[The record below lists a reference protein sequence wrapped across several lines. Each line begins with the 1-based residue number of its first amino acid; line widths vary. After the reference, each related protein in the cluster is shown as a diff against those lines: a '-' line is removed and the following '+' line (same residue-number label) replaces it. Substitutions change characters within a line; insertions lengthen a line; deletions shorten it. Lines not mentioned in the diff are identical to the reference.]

1 MELSISNIK
10 FFDNYKTF
18 IDVDN
23 FNHILMYGYSGI
35 GKTTIMDCIYYA
47 ITGQGFTNKW
57 SLKYKNKQG
66 WVTLEFCKMGLH
78 IKRSLNPKSIE
89 VQFSGKVTTGGEA
102 ELVLSD
108 VFSKFKY
115 TGYLRQKSTY
125 SYFISMTPKDR
136 MIFIEGM
143 LFEEMDVDAVK
154 QRIKNTLDDYKK
166 KFIQAEQTLND
177 VEKIKIYKMVTY
189 STLMASKCDIEN
201 TRENISQLE
210 EECGKL
216 LQSNVLKKELV
227 EQRAKCKEELTMVYN
242 QNENIEAFIKKHESK
257 LSSYKKD
264 IATYQDYILLYDKYK
279 QFNKQIE
286 SKLSEINT
294 ELESIKKGMVDINLL
309 ENDIQTKKHMMDTYK
324 DYLEVKE
331 SIKKLNFDEK
341 EYKNTI
347 KTYNSLY
354 LYQSEC
360 PSCSTLLNVYGNK
373 LCKADTKDNSE
384 ENVKFLILKSNIEAM
399 RAKEIK
405 HKVLVEKLDHLYS
418 KISQPVCTQAEL
430 NSKIELKANQ
440 VKLKERY
447 DELGGKL
454 KTMNWSQMTKPKPI
468 KVTEEQYLRYLNKV
482 ELYSTFTV
490 KLEYTSKLEKTL
502 EGKMDDLERRI
513 EELDCDLDLYEDKAC
528 ELEGMKK
535 KLGTLESDYT
545 ESEKIYKYTTALEK
559 LNVAKQ
565 NYVDACEF
573 QKIFIKTQSDIMMY
587 TLNSIN
593 VIIKKYLDGF
603 FDLKID
609 FSFYIN
615 HDKNCIDTVLS
626 YGECIPADLS
636 ILSGGEYDRIV
647 LAVSLAFAEFFK
659 LPILLLDEVT
669 NSLDMNTC
677 QVCLEHVQKVYPDNQ
692 TVIYIGHQII
702 TGLFDSS
709 INLDEGEK

>member
-1 MELSISNIK
+1 M
-10 FFDNYKTF
+10 
-18 IDVDN
+18 
-23 FNHILMYGYSGI
+23 
-35 GKTTIMDCIYYA
+35 
-47 ITGQGFTNKW
+47 
-57 SLKYKNKQG
+57 
-66 WVTLEFCKMGLH
+66 
-78 IKRSLNPKSIE
+78 
-89 VQFSGKVTTGGEA
+89 
-102 ELVLSD
+102 SD
-108 VFSKFKY
+108 V
-115 TGYLRQKSTY
+115 
-125 SYFISMTPKDR
+125 
-136 MIFIEGM
+136 
-143 LFEEMDVDAVK
+143 
-154 QRIKNTLDDYKK
+154 
-166 KFIQAEQTLND
+166 EQ
-177 VEKIKIYKMVTY
+177 IKITKMVTW
-189 STLMASKCDIEN
+189 SALVSFKCEIEN
-201 TRENISQLE
+201 VRENIQQLE
-210 EECGKL
+210 SECSKL
-216 LQSNVLKKELV
+216 LQSKVLKRELV

-264 IATYQDYILLYDKYK
+264 IATYQDYMLLYDKYK

-286 SKLSEINT
+286 SKLCDINT
-294 ELESIKKGMVDINLL
+294 ELESIKKRMIDMDAL

-331 SIKKLNFDEK
+331 SIKRLNFDEK

-360 PSCSTLLNVYGNK
+360 PGCNTLLNVYGNK
-373 LCKADTKDNSE
+373 LCKAETKDDSD

-399 RAKEIK
+399 KAKEIK
-405 HKVLVEKLDHLYS
+405 HKVLVEKLDNLYS

-430 NSKIELKANQ
+430 NSKIQLKADQ
-440 VKLKERY
+440 VRLKERY
-447 DELGGKL
+447 NELNGKL

-502 EGKMDDLERRI
+502 EGKLDDLDCRI
-513 EELDCDLDLYEDKAC
+513 EELECDLDLHEDKVH

-565 NYVDACEF
+565 NYIDACEF

-615 HDKNCIDTVLS
+615 HDKNCIDEEQ
-626 YGECIPADLS
+626 G
-636 ILSGGEYDRIV
+636 R
-647 LAVSLAFAEFFK
+647 
-659 LPILLLDEVT
+659 
-669 NSLDMNTC
+669 
-677 QVCLEHVQKVYPDNQ
+677 
-692 TVIYIGHQII
+692 
-702 TGLFDSS
+702 
-709 INLDEGEK
+709 